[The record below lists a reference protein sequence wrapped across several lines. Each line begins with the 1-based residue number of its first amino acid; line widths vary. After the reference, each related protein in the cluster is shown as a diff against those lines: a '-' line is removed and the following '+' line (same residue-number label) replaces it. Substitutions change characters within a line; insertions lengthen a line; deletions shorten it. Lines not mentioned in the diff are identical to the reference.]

1 MKGFLPFT
9 LAIVGVIFTF
19 TSVMLVVLPLFILKY
34 HLAINLKREYDYNN
48 AQLALLSLISSKYDE
63 TYSMYR
69 ILSERSLNGF
79 DENMKRKVEGNLE
92 VLTQSKCFRV
102 VNETATIL
110 EKPDCVAVKNVGEI
124 YVFRPYNKDKLT
136 EKLILVYE

>member
-9 LAIVGVIFTF
+9 IAIIGIIFTF
-19 TSVMLVVLPLFILKY
+19 SSITMLVLPLFILKY

-48 AQLALLSLISSKYDE
+48 AQLALLSLISSKYND

-69 ILSERSLNGF
+69 VLSERSLNGF
-79 DENMKRKVEGNLE
+79 DENMKRKVEGSLE

-102 VNETATIL
+102 VNDTATVL
-110 EKPDCVAVKNVGEI
+110 ENPDCVAVKNVGEV
-124 YVFRPYNKDKLT
+124 YVFRPYNKDSLT
-136 EKLILVYE
+136 EKIILVYE